1 MGGIILELGKKECEY
16 CHESIDE
23 RARRC
28 PFCGSLLNISKKQE
42 VQDYLESQEYL
53 EKQDNF
59 DAQLDEQGFSD
70 DENHLGFD
78 EKQDDR
84 DLLHSPDD
92 KSISYR
98 ESIKEASDDDK
109 NFYNTNFYRVNE
121 KFNNDNI
128 NNTYAKSKISY
139 NANRNYAGYND
150 SKSSL
155 TNGMKVFITVISS
168 VVPGLGQ
175 IAGII
180 LAIIFMNSEDDVD
193 KRSFGV
199 ALLVASLIL
208 FVIACFSCFL
218 LILFSGEFLHGI
230 RYNFNY

>member
-1 MGGIILELGKKECEY
+1 MEIGKKECEY

-28 PFCGSLLNISKKQE
+28 PFCGSLLNIRKKQE
-42 VQDYLESQEYL
+42 IQHYLEEQEHP
-53 EKQDNF
+53 EKQDSF
-59 DAQLDEQGFSD
+59 VGQLDDKSFSD
-70 DENHLGFD
+70 EEDYLDTGNN
-78 EKQDDR
+78 QYSQ
-84 DLLHSPDD
+84 DLLHNYDD
-92 KSISYR
+92 TPTSYE
-98 ESIKEASDDDK
+98 ESIEEGPEGEKIFYGEDIYKTKERFSD
-109 NFYNTNFYRVNE
+109 YNL
-121 KFNNDNI
+121 NNN
-128 NNTYAKSKISY
+128 YAKSKVNY
-139 NANRNYAGYND
+139 TQNRNYFGSIDN
-150 SKSSL
+150 KSVL

-208 FVIACFSCFL
+208 FVISCFSCFL
-218 LILFSGEFLHGI
+218 LILFSGEFLQNI
-230 RYNFNY
+230 Q